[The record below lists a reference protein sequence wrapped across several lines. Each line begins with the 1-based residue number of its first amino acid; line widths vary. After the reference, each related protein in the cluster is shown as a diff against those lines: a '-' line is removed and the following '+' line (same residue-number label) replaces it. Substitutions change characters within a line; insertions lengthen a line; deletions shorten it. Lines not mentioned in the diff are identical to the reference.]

1 MSDSEDLSPEEFAK
15 ERQAA
20 AAKVKRGPAICR
32 IVKHADGAIEK
43 TELISQAKKVEPGEM
58 SKEEVTT
65 FVDSQNVNL
74 GKSEPGKTDKFKQI
88 IGDSQRMKEAMER
101 VKAAIASRGGSG
113 TSISLDTFE
122 KGRDF
127 AEEKRS
133 GKTHPEPLEI
143 EEIDKMEESPLDSLK
158 AGGNMFDVLKAEEKR
173 EKDRQEAAKRPS
185 VPPIVVTKT
194 EQKAIPVPSEG
205 DSSVRPDK
213 LLTYSPD

>member
-1 MSDSEDLSPEEFAK
+1 M
-15 ERQAA
+15 
-20 AAKVKRGPAICR
+20 
-32 IVKHADGAIEK
+32 
-43 TELISQAKKVEPGEM
+43 
-58 SKEEVTT
+58 
-65 FVDSQNVNL
+65 
-74 GKSEPGKTDKFKQI
+74 
-88 IGDSQRMKEAMER
+88 R
-101 VKAAIASRGGSG
+101 VGH
-113 TSISLDTFE
+113 
-122 KGRDF
+122 
-127 AEEKRS
+127 EKRS